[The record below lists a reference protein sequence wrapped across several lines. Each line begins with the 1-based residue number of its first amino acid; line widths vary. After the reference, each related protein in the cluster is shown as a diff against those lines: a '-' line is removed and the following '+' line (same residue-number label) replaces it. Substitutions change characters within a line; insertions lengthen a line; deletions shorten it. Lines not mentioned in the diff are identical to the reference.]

1 MFNRQK
7 NIVHEMISK
16 LRNHPDDEIEPLQPL
31 QVELDNLH
39 NLFMAYKPVFSS
51 ARSILQMQPSFD
63 GKPIPPLGRKK
74 QSLLPFLGSALKW
87 LTGTATTKDI
97 KHIKRWISSLIETQE
112 NQWKTMVHIVSIL
125 NLTRYETQV
134 NRQRINIILK
144 ELTKSNEDIR
154 ALFNITNQLATQVQV
169 QNIVLHLRAML
180 ANLRDCLHFMKQL
193 ANHVLEYIDTA
204 TTGTLTPHLI
214 PVPDLQQMLYQIES
228 ELLPNMH
235 LPIPSSDP
243 LHYRYLLTHVLVE
256 ENQFLL
262 LIDVPI
268 QDRAQQIQIYQIIN
282 LPVPVGNYSMRYTM
296 DTKYLGVT
304 YHRTKA
310 MDIPEEQF
318 KLCKEAN
325 GQFCPLTTPL
335 QPLTN
340 PPSCVAALY
349 TKNSREIDHLCE
361 LTTKTQPE
369 LYLPIPLASNVW
381 AIISSPFKQQP
392 PVTVI
397 CPTRPTTSIHISP
410 PIHVLRLEPAC
421 SATSQ
426 HFHLPPKY
434 EDTHVTMNLSI
445 YNANLDIINI
455 SSALFRIMQHI
466 PSVQQQKMLERL
478 AALPP
483 VPIKRITMELMG
495 EVLQET
501 LLNDKPF
508 WLRPSFLMGCIRFVV
523 SIMSTVACITK
534 KKVAAWKPPALTG
547 FLSLCRKDKNNRKMD
562 NEDMDGP
569 IYQPSGIIPTVIRP

>member
-31 QVELDNLH
+31 QVELDNVH

-51 ARSILQMQPSFD
+51 ARSILQTQPSFD

-74 QSLLPFLGSALKW
+74 RSLLPFLGSALKW

-97 KHIKRWISSLIETQE
+97 KHIKKQISSLIETQE

-125 NLTRYETQV
+125 NLTHYKTQV
-134 NRQRINIILK
+134 NRQWINIILK

-169 QNIVLHLRAML
+169 QNIILHLRAML
-180 ANLRDCLHFMKQL
+180 TNLRDCLHFMKQL
-193 ANHVLEYIDTA
+193 ANHILEYIDTA

-214 PVPDLQQMLYQIES
+214 LVPDLQQMLYQIES
-228 ELLPNMH
+228 ELPPNMH

-243 LHYRYLLTHVLVE
+243 LHFYRYLWTHVLVE

-304 YHRTKA
+304 YDRTKA
-310 MDIPEEQF
+310 TDVPEEQF

-349 TKNSREIDHLCE
+349 TKNSREIDCLCE
-361 LTTKTQPE
+361 LTTKTQLE
-369 LYLPIPLASNVW
+369 LYLPIPLASNMGNHL
-381 AIISSPFKQQP
+381 IIIQTKP

-410 PIHVLRLEPAC
+410 PIHVLRLEPTC

-445 YNANLDIINI
+445 YNVNLDIINI
-455 SSALFRIMQHI
+455 SSALFRITQHI
-466 PSVQQQKMLERL
+466 PSVQQQEMLERL

-495 EVLQET
+495 EVLQES
-501 LLNDKPF
+501 LSSDKTF
-508 WLRPSFLMGCIRFVV
+508 WLHPSFLNGCIRFAV
-523 SIMSTVACITK
+523 SIMSTVACIMK

-547 FLSLCRKDKNNRKMD
+547 RTRITLKWMTRIWMD
-562 NEDMDGP
+562 PYTNP
-569 IYQPSGIIPTVIRP
+569 VASY